1 MAWSKS
7 RLPQTGGTFYPKERG
22 ITGMGVWTSS
32 MNGAPWTRG
41 KMDQAEKDLRQ
52 RALIS
57 YVINV
62 DKPQDLQELDQHLF
76 AKRPDLVLSIS
87 HVDTKGRYTQ
97 ELLQTIAELQHIT
110 ALQLNLYHSI
120 DLSVLCKLERL
131 QFLSITAKKPID
143 LSFLASFKQLQYL
156 SVHGK
161 FHDLTPIG
169 GAPSLD
175 TLILQ
180 TTIHELE
187 FVRRLP
193 KLLCLFIH
201 DSILIGSLDALAN
214 CTVPM
219 LSLAAIR
226 NLTELDALESMS
238 NLTYLHL
245 SLPKV
250 EALCDFSN
258 MPKLR
263 QLELDQM
270 KALEYIDPI
279 WTAPQLEML
288 QLREISAAVTAKE
301 LEPLTAMEHLKQVD
315 FQFIDF
321 NKGRITALREW
332 FAKAGKTHIL
342 YENIAEAQRIKP
354 MSLMHLRKHI

>member
-1 MAWSKS
+1 
-7 RLPQTGGTFYPKERG
+7 
-22 ITGMGVWTSS
+22 MGVWTSS

-41 KMDQAEKDLRQ
+41 KMDQAVKELRQ

-57 YVINV
+57 YVIDV
-62 DKPQDLQELDQHLF
+62 DKLQDLQELDQHVF
-76 AKRPDLVLSIS
+76 AERPDLVLSIS
-87 HVDTKGRYTQ
+87 QADKNGRYTK

-110 ALQLNLYHSI
+110 ALQLNLNHSI
-120 DLSVLCKLERL
+120 DLSVLGTLERL
-131 QFLSITAKKPID
+131 QYLSITAKKPVD
-143 LSFLASFKQLQYL
+143 LCFLARLKQLQYL

-169 GAPSLD
+169 EASSLD
-175 TLILQ
+175 TLILR

-201 DSILIGSLDALAN
+201 DSILKGSLDALADV
-214 CTVPM
+214 TVPM

-226 NLTELDALESMS
+226 NLTKVDALESMS

-245 SLPKV
+245 SLPKL

-258 MPKLR
+258 MPGLI

-270 KALEYIDPI
+270 KSLEDIDPL
-279 WTAPQLEML
+279 WTATQLEML

-301 LEPLTAMEHLKQVD
+301 LEPLTAMKHLKQVD
-315 FQFIDF
+315 FQFLDLK
-321 NKGRITALREW
+321 KGRIAALRES
-332 FAKAGKTHIL
+332 FAQAGKSHLL

-354 MSLMHLRKHI
+354 LSLVHLRKHLGLNQ